1 MSSLDKIIVESL
13 MQDLQHAKDTEHRK
27 QIIAEINE
35 IRQKDM
41 IKKCIIFGI
50 AFIIVLGAINSA
62 YEKVKNVDTE
72 VSKTASWYQ
81 E

>member
-1 MSSLDKIIVESL
+1 MSNLDKVIVESL
-13 MQDLQHAKDTEHRK
+13 MQDLKHAKNTEHRK

-35 IRQKDM
+35 IRQRDM
-41 IKKCIIFGI
+41 MKKCIILGI
-50 AFIIVLGAINSA
+50 AFIIVLGAINSV

-72 VSKTASWYQ
+72 VFKTASWYQ